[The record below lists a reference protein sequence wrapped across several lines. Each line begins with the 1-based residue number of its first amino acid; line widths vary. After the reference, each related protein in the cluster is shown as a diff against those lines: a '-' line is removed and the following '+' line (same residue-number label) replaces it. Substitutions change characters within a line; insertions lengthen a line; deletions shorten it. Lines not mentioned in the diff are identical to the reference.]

1 MTKNEVVDQMVEIA
15 EDFNLLAIEGSGLP
29 EDQIKQMI
37 EQVRPQLYT
46 IQGEIY
52 DFLLSQG
59 IIKEDAQ

>member
-1 MTKNEVVDQMVEIA
+1 MNKNEVVEQMVEIA

-29 EDQIKQMI
+29 EEQIKQMI

-52 DFLLSQG
+52 DYLFSQG
-59 IIKEDAQ
+59 IIKQD